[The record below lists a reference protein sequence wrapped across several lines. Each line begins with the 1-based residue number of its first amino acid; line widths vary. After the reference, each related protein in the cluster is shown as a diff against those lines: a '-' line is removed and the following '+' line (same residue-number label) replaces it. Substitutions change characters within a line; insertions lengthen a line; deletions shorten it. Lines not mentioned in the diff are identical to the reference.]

1 VHPPIRIIVNDE
13 LNDTSVPYRSPQ
25 ESQTSYLG
33 RQPIINWRQD
43 LIGHEILFRSNR
55 TNLSTFGSEYEASAR
70 VINNILTDFGIQEV
84 LGPHKG
90 FFNVGYEFLLN
101 DRIELLP
108 AKATVIEIQD
118 TVPLNEEVLK
128 RCLELKAKGYQIA
141 MGSRGFDPDLLQLY
155 QVADYIKVDIL
166 TLPSSE
172 LPPTAKA
179 LGRSPFIKVAE
190 KVETHEQFKRC
201 RELGFNLFQGFFF
214 AKPEILATESL
225 LESRVSVLNLLRLVV
240 ADADILEIE
249 NAFKKN
255 LVMTYKLLRLVNS
268 VMTGVRYK
276 IESVRHALTILGQSQ
291 LKRWILLSVFAEKD
305 SRVLDNPLFEL
316 AAIRGRLMEAL
327 VQTLS
332 PGAANLDLAGAA
344 FITGLLSL
352 VNLVLNVSVVEL
364 CEQLNLDPTISA
376 ALINRSGLLGDLL
389 QLTESLE
396 RDEPLRVDALAGKIG
411 LGRDTLLTVQLESI
425 KWVNAM

>member
-1 VHPPIRIIVNDE
+1 MTNEQD
-13 LNDTSVPYRSPQ
+13 DTPLPYGSRP

-55 TNLSTFGSEYEASAR
+55 ANISSFDSEYEASAR
-70 VINNILTDFGIQEV
+70 VISSILTDFGIREV

-101 DRIELLP
+101 DRIEILP
-108 AKATVIEIQD
+108 ANCTVIELQD
-118 TVPLNEEVLK
+118 TVPLNEEVLR

-141 MGSRGFDPDLLQLY
+141 MGNRGFDPELLQHY

-166 TLPSSE
+166 ALHPSE
-172 LPPTAKA
+172 LPPTVKS
-179 LGRSPFIKVAE
+179 LGRSPFIKIAE

-225 LESRVSVLNLLRLVV
+225 LETRVSVLNLLRLVV
-240 ADADILEIE
+240 ADADILDIE

-305 SRVLDNPLFEL
+305 ARVLDNPLFEL
-316 AAIRGRLMEAL
+316 AAIRGRLMESL
-327 VQTLS
+327 VKSLS
-332 PGAANLDLAGAA
+332 LGAVDLDLAGAA

-352 VNLVLNVSVVEL
+352 VNLVLNVSVDEL
-364 CEQLNLDPTISA
+364 CEQLHLDPTISA
-376 ALINRSGLLGDLL
+376 ALTNKSGLLGDLL
-389 QLTESLE
+389 QLAESLE
-396 RDEPLRVDALAGKIG
+396 RDDPSSVDALTVKIG
-411 LGRDTLLTVQLESI
+411 LGKDTLLAVQLESI
-425 KWVNAM
+425 KWVHSM